1 MKILSEYLEK
11 EHAGDEVPWQIV
23 IHRVSRSL
31 AIGLFGYALGRTS
44 LYLHGL

>member
-1 MKILSEYLEK
+1 MKK
-11 EHAGDEVPWQIV
+11 TARDEIPWQIV

-31 AIGLFGYALGRTS
+31 AIGLFGYALGRTI